1 LPPVRTA
8 GGVLV
13 GIIEEVFE
21 VVSWSIRAF
30 YVSVVVINKRDK
42 FTWNLVSLY
51 GSAYNEHKQEFLDE
65 LDLIYSINNIHIMVG
80 GDFNLIEMF
89 LKNNNNINQNWVDKF
104 NNWVNQFGLMELK
117 PSNRMYTWANNQQKI
132 VMVAID
138 KDFVSTCWDSHF
150 PTAHVQALARIES
163 DHTPLVFDFGL
174 GTYLGKRP
182 FRFEKWWL

>member
-80 GDFNLIEMF
+80 GDFNLIRDVSEKITII
-89 LKNNNNINQNWVDKF
+89 LIKI
-104 NNWVNQFGLMELK
+104 GLIILIIGLTN
-117 PSNRMYTWANNQQKI
+117 SVSWSLNRPIGCT
-132 VMVAID
+132 
-138 KDFVSTCWDSHF
+138 
-150 PTAHVQALARIES
+150 L
-163 DHTPLVFDFGL
+163 GL
-174 GTYLGKRP
+174 ITNKS
-182 FRFEKWWL
+182 

>member
-80 GDFNLIEMF
+80 GDFNLIRDVSEKITII
-89 LKNNNNINQNWVDKF
+89 LIKI
-104 NNWVNQFGLMELK
+104 GLIILIIGLTN
-117 PSNRMYTWANNQQKI
+117 SVSWSLNRPIGCT
-132 VMVAID
+132 
-138 KDFVSTCWDSHF
+138 
-150 PTAHVQALARIES
+150 
-163 DHTPLVFDFGL
+163 L
-174 GTYLGKRP
+174 GVITKKR
-182 FRFEKWWL
+182 